1 MALSMQTENLA
12 THQNG
17 DILQGRYRIIRLIG
31 KGGFG
36 EVFEASDE
44 QLSRPVAVK
53 VLLNPDQNTAA
64 GQERARRFVNEAKIT
79 AQIKHHAIPVTF
91 DMGKLDNGA
100 LYLVTELLRGE
111 SLSDLLKRQT
121 LGLAE
126 SLRCLSEISA
136 CLAVA
141 HQVGILHRDIKPSN
155 IFLNYEGNKIAYKLL
170 DFGIAKI
177 YNDTQMEGI
186 DEEKTQ
192 DGLFIGSPHYM
203 APERFSKKREYDQ
216 RSDLYSLGVVF
227 YRCLSGRCPYLGETL
242 VDIAMAHMRE
252 PIPQVSLD
260 EKEYL
265 PYRNI
270 VQALLE
276 SMLVKDAN
284 HRIADAQLLNLQAQ
298 SLLSLMMQNQEPPS
312 QLIDLSASYPYGN
325 QQSSVTDM
333 RMVGKMS
340 QLGKNPSFTPN
351 SISPP
356 SAPFPNAELVLPKEG
371 SATPPPFVMANQN
384 FNPNPMYVAPYEE
397 NKLETLSQNSGMT
410 QRPKANKLLP
420 FLLIIPIV
428 LVGVIIFK
436 KVFKSEPQVA
446 KLTISSTI
454 PNDQNFNP
462 NIQNANDLNAFN
474 QGNQGLKI
482 DEQKDGS
489 AQTSTNNVFP
499 ELRPIQDSNPSN
511 PVTELKPIDTPNA
524 KSSNTSVN
532 TNKVAV
538 SQKDKAKKEKES
550 TKDKAKKEENVIRQ
564 EIKDLFKKDQDES
577 KNEEKAPPMSA
588 GPKKISLQVSPL
600 KAQYFVG
607 EKIRMQIYDENR
619 EPVKMS
625 MLVVKSDGLG
635 LVQQSELK
643 FEKKGNT
650 NLMVCVKGNP
660 KVCSE
665 GFPLMVNELE

>member
-17 DILQGRYRIIRLIG
+17 DLLQGRYRIIRLIG

-100 LYLVTELLRGE
+100 LFLVTELLRGE

-121 LGLAE
+121 LGLVE

-252 PIPQVSLD
+252 PIPQVTLD

-270 VQALLE
+270 VQSLLE

-298 SLLSLMMQNQEPPS
+298 SLLNLMLQNQEPPS

-325 QQSSVTDM
+325 QHSSVTDL

-356 SAPFPNAELVLPKEG
+356 SAPFPNAELGLAKDG
-371 SATPPPFVMANQN
+371 GATPPPFMMANQN

-397 NKLETLSQNSGMT
+397 NKLETLTQNPGIT
-410 QRPKANKLLP
+410 QRPKGNKLLP
-420 FLLIIPIV
+420 FLMIIPIV
-428 LVGVIIFK
+428 LVGVIVVK
-436 KVFKSEPQVA
+436 KVFKSDPQVG

-454 PNDQNFNP
+454 PNDQNPNFDP
-462 NIQNANDLNAFN
+462 NIQSGNDLNGFN
-474 QGNQGLKI
+474 QENQALKI
-482 DEQKDGS
+482 DEQKDRS
-489 AQTSTNNVFP
+489 TQTSSNNVFP
-499 ELRPIQDSNPSN
+499 ELRPIQDSNPTN
-511 PVTELKPIDTPNA
+511 QVTELKPIDTPSA
-524 KSSNTSVN
+524 KSSNTSAN
-532 TNKVAV
+532 PNKTIGN
-538 SQKDKAKKEKES
+538 QKDKAKKEN
-550 TKDKAKKEENVIRQ
+550 TKVNAKKEENAIRQ
-564 EIKDLFKKDQDES
+564 EIKDLFKKDPEDA
-577 KNEEKAPPMSA
+577 KNEEKVPPVSA
-588 GPKKISLQVSPL
+588 GPKKISLQVSPI

-607 EKIRMQIYDENR
+607 EKIRLQIYDENR